1 MTAGNAAHAKG
12 RRKITGARLLIAA
25 FARKQDGAAAVEF
38 ALVAL
43 PFFWLLLVI
52 FETAAV
58 IFTDIALQ
66 NGLTETARLIRT
78 GQVQTQNISESK
90 FKELLCKNVA
100 SYINC
105 TNIRVDITKSASL
118 AAITGPDM
126 MTVQDAT
133 AQSFQPGGPM
143 EWVLV
148 QARYDWQLT
157 VPGISQLANMGPNSS
172 VRRLVAGAMFRNEP
186 YGG

>member
-1 MTAGNAAHAKG
+1 MR
-12 RRKITGARLLIAA
+12 RRKITSLRQLLGQ

-43 PFFWLLLVI
+43 PFFWLLLII
-52 FETAAV
+52 FETAGV

-66 NGLTETARLIRT
+66 NGVTETARLIRT
-78 GQVQTQNISESK
+78 GQVQTQGITESK
-90 FKELLCKNVA
+90 FKELLCKNIA

-105 TNIRVDITKSASL
+105 SKIRVDITKSASL
-118 AAITGPDM
+118 STITGPDM
-126 MTVQDAT
+126 MTVKDTT
-133 AQSFQPGGPM
+133 AQSFQTGGPLD
-143 EWVLV
+143 WVLV
-148 QARYDWQLT
+148 QARYDWKLS
-157 VPGISQLANMGPNSS
+157 VPGISGLANMGTGSS

>member
-1 MTAGNAAHAKG
+1 MTAGDDAHAMERGKIRSV
-12 RRKITGARLLIAA
+12 RRLVAA

-52 FETAAV
+52 FETAGV

-66 NGLTETARLIRT
+66 NGVTETARLIRT
-78 GQVQTQNISESK
+78 GQVQNQNISESK
-90 FKELLCKNVA
+90 FKELLCKNIA
-100 SYINC
+100 SYIDC
-105 TNIRVDITKSASL
+105 SKIRVDITKSATL
-118 AAITGPDM
+118 AGITGPDM
-126 MTVQDAT
+126 MTVKDST

-148 QARYDWQLT
+148 QARYDWKLT
-157 VPGISQLANMGPNSS
+157 VPGISRLANMGSNSS

-186 YGG
+186 YSG